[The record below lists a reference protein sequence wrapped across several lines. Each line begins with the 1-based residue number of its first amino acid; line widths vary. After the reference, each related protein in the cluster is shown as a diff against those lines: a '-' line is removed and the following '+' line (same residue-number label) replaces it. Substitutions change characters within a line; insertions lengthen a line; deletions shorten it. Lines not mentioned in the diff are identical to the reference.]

1 MSHLQNL
8 YSYRQHFAGI
18 CEFSSYGTGGAGTN
32 YLPYA
37 PAGVGTS
44 PLGGAGCRLCESAES
59 ADFGPLGALR
69 TFEMFKECLRS
80 GQACFKMF
88 KGHV

>member
-44 PLGGAGCRLCESAES
+44 PLGGAGCRLCALIKLLEGMHQEAP
-59 ADFGPLGALR
+59 DFGPLGS
-69 TFEMFKECLRS
+69 FGSENI
-80 GQACFKMF
+80 
-88 KGHV
+88 

>member
-44 PLGGAGCRLCESAES
+44 PLGGAGMS
-59 ADFGPLGALR
+59 PLR
-69 TFEMFKECLRS
+69 IS
-80 GQACFKMF
+80 
-88 KGHV
+88 